1 MDLDEGATRDRDPE
15 KTAVSGAL
23 CACSGAACRARGER
37 KRWGQRVSER
47 ERESGSGDRSGE
59 GSGVRARW
67 GRPARASVAC
77 AWPAGGLRSALAGP
91 VGLAGAW
98 GFPFFSN

>member
-1 MDLDEGATRDRDPE
+1 M
-15 KTAVSGAL
+15 
-23 CACSGAACRARGER
+23 
-37 KRWGQRVSER
+37 
-47 ERESGSGDRSGE
+47 
-59 GSGVRARW
+59 RARW

-98 GFPFFSN
+98 GFFFELERKKKYREIYIILYRTYIYIKILRRINPTTWTFFQR